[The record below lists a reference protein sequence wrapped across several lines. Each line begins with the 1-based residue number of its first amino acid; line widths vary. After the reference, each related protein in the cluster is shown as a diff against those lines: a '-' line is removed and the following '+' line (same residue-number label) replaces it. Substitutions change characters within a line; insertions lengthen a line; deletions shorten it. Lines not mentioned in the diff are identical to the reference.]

1 MKKNNFLNKH
11 KYFVCLLILLSV
23 AAILMFLPSWI
34 RGNYFVG
41 GGDVKT
47 QWYPFYTLNRRTT
60 INALKDHTLPFYSF
74 VLFLGNN
81 IWASKSSYGLFDIYN
96 IFTYIL
102 DNNFFFIY
110 NLQCFIKILIS
121 GIACYLLI
129 HNIYK
134 NKKTSLIA
142 GLCYGLSSF
151 AIYFTSQPGF
161 LSFYSLVPFYFLGI
175 ELYLKNNKKILF
187 ILTVF
192 ALLLTNY
199 YLFVALSLFSPLYF
213 LYRYYNIYKTFKS
226 VLISTIKL
234 IAYYFVGVLLSGVV
248 IVPAFFYVI
257 QNERV
262 GGLNTSLSYKDFS
275 VYLHLFT
282 SAFVPNHTYIYG
294 NNVYELGEHTL
305 KEILLYSGTIV
316 GLLVPQFITDTN
328 DKFKK
333 STIIVYILLLVS
345 TFTPMIG
352 SIING
357 FSEPCFRWFFIFI
370 IFNIIISSRYITN
383 LEYLNIKSLKGS
395 LVFEIFIILISYFG
409 CLLYKHYSFSNY
421 TIQFSIF
428 VITILFMFI
437 NYITIIKYK
446 KVLVSLCIIELAL
459 FSCLFGYKSLI
470 TSVSK
475 DDITNVTSVLADN
488 DNYHNLKDYLNS
500 LDEDNVNQ
508 YYRTYISYND
518 LYWSFSHDL
527 GIIYNNNGLMTYDST
542 FAPSFAKMRRL
553 NHDEIV
559 DIIDWE
565 FNIKDPYI
573 MNFLSTKY
581 SITVDEESIPFNNYE
596 IVDNEYRGSLKVAL
610 NLDYRPIVS
619 LYSKAITYKEF
630 KTKYSNNTSLLNEYV
645 ITDSKISNLNSSVSA
660 CTNVEYY
667 DNYFGCNLYSSDN
680 SFAVIGLP
688 YDEGWKITINGNP
701 IEYIECNGG
710 MIGFNVNEGNNEI
723 KMYFMPKG
731 FKLGLILTTV
741 GTCIFVVLLA
751 TSIRKKKTI

>member
-192 ALLLTNY
+192 TLLLTNY

-257 QNERV
+257 QNDRV

-518 LYWSFSHDL
+518 LFWSFSHDL

-688 YDEGWKITINGNP
+688 YDEGWKIIINGNP
-701 IEYIECNGG
+701 IDYIECNGG
-710 MIGFNVNEGNNEI
+710 MMGFNVNKGNNEI

>member
-129 HNIYK
+129 DNIYK
-134 NKKTSLIA
+134 NKKTSLLA

-213 LYRYYNIYKTFKS
+213 LYRYYNLNKSFKK

-316 GLLVPQFITDTN
+316 GLLVPQFITDTD

-500 LDEDNVNQ
+500 LDEDNINQ

-630 KTKYSNNTSLLNEYV
+630 KTKYSNDTSLLNEYV

-688 YDEGWKITINGNP
+688 YDEGWKIIINGNP
-701 IEYIECNGG
+701 IDYIECNGG
-710 MIGFNVNEGNNEI
+710 MMGFNVNKGNNEI

>member
-1 MKKNNFLNKH
+1 MKNSNFIKKH
-11 KYFVCLLILLSV
+11 KYFVSLLVLLSI
-23 AAILMFLPSWI
+23 ATILIFLPSWTK
-34 RGNYFVG
+34 GNYFVG

-110 NLQCFIKILIS
+110 NLQCFIKILVS

-161 LSFYSLVPFYFLGI
+161 LSFCSLVPFYFLGI

-192 ALLLTNY
+192 TLLLTNY

-316 GLLVPQFITDTN
+316 GLLVPQFIADTD

-500 LDEDNVNQ
+500 LDDDNVNQ
-508 YYRTYISYND
+508 YYRTYISYED

-527 GIIYNNNGLMTYDST
+527 GIIYNINGLMTYDST

-645 ITDSKISNLNSSVSA
+645 ITDSKINNLNSSVSA
-660 CTNVEYY
+660 CTIVEYY

-688 YDEGWKITINGNP
+688 YDEGWKIIINGNP
-701 IEYIECNGG
+701 INYIECNGG
-710 MIGFNVNEGNNEI
+710 MMGFNVNKGNNEI

>member
-192 ALLLTNY
+192 TLLLTNY

-305 KEILLYSGTIV
+305 KEIFLYSGTIV

>member
-192 ALLLTNY
+192 TLLLTNY

-316 GLLVPQFITDTN
+316 GLLVPQFIADTD

-542 FAPSFAKMRRL
+542 FAPSFAKMRQL

>member
-192 ALLLTNY
+192 TLLLTNY

-596 IVDNEYRGSLKVAL
+596 MVDNEYRGSLKVAL

-751 TSIRKKKTI
+751 TNIRKKKTI

>member
-192 ALLLTNY
+192 TLLLTNY

-316 GLLVPQFITDTN
+316 GLLVPQFIADTD

-542 FAPSFAKMRRL
+542 FAPSFAKMRQL

-688 YDEGWKITINGNP
+688 YDEGWKIIINGNP
-701 IEYIECNGG
+701 IDYIECNGG
-710 MIGFNVNEGNNEI
+710 MMGFNVNKGNNEI

>member
-1 MKKNNFLNKH
+1 MKNSNFIKKH
-11 KYFVCLLILLSV
+11 KYLISLLALLSI
-23 AAILMFLPSWI
+23 ATILMFLPSWI
-34 RGNYFVG
+34 KGNYFVG

-60 INALKDHTLPFYSF
+60 INALRDHTLPFYSF

-96 IFTYIL
+96 IFTYVI
-102 DNNFFFIY
+102 DNNYFFIY
-110 NLQCFIKILIS
+110 NLQCFIKILVS
-121 GIACYLLI
+121 GISCYLLI
-129 HNIYK
+129 DSIYK
-134 NKKTSLIA
+134 DKKTSLLA

-161 LSFYSLVPFYFLGI
+161 LSFYSLAPLYFLGMEI
-175 ELYLKNNKKILF
+175 YLKNNKKFLF
-187 ILTVF
+187 IITVF
-192 ALLLTNY
+192 TLLLTNY

-213 LYRYYNIYKTFKS
+213 LYRYYNINKSFKN
-226 VLISTIKL
+226 VIISTLKL
-234 IAYYFVGVLLSGVV
+234 IGYYFIGVLLSGIV

-262 GGLNTSLSYKDFS
+262 GGLNTSLAYKDLS
-275 VYLHLFT
+275 VYFHLFT

-294 NNVYELGEHTL
+294 NNVFELGEHTL

-316 GLLVPQFITDTN
+316 ELLTPQFITDK
-328 DKFKK
+328 DSIFKK
-333 STIIVYILLLVS
+333 STIIVYIVLLIS
-345 TFTPMIG
+345 TFVPMIG

-370 IFNIIISSRYITN
+370 ILNIIVSSRYLSDLEIINFKN
-383 LEYLNIKSLKGS
+383 LKIS
-395 LVFEIFIILISYFG
+395 LVVEIGIILISYYG
-409 CLLYKHYSFSNY
+409 CLFYRNYSFSDY
-421 TIQFSIF
+421 LIQFSIF
-428 VITILFMFI
+428 IITILFIIF
-437 NYITIIKYK
+437 NYIIISKHK
-446 KVLVSLCIIELAL
+446 KVIVTLCFIELAL
-459 FSCLFGYKSLI
+459 FSCLYGYKSLI

-475 DDITNVTSVLADN
+475 EDINAVTSVLADN
-488 DNYHNLKDYLNS
+488 DNFHNLKDYLNS
-500 LDEDNVNQ
+500 LDDDNVNQ
-508 YYRTYISYND
+508 YYRTYISYED

-527 GIIYNNNGLMTYDST
+527 GIIYNINDLMTYDST

-553 NHDEIV
+553 NHEQIV

-581 SITVDEESIPFNNYE
+581 SITANEESIPFNNYK

-619 LYSKAITYKEF
+619 LYSKSISYSEF
-630 KTKYSNNTSLLNEYV
+630 ETKYSNNTALLNEYV
-645 ITDSKISNLNSSVSA
+645 ITDSNIINLNPSEGK

-667 DNYFGCNLYSSDN
+667 DNYFGCNLYSLN
-680 SFAVIGLP
+680 NGFAVLGIP

-701 IEYIECNGG
+701 IKYIECNGG

-731 FKLGLILTTV
+731 FKSGLLSTIIGTGLFIILIV
-741 GTCIFVVLLA
+741 ID
-751 TSIRKKKTI
+751 IRKKKIT

>member
-192 ALLLTNY
+192 TLLLTNY

-437 NYITIIKYK
+437 NYITIVKYK

>member
-192 ALLLTNY
+192 TLLLTNY

>member
-74 VLFLGNN
+74 ILFLGNN

-192 ALLLTNY
+192 TLLLTNY

-234 IAYYFVGVLLSGVV
+234 IAYYFVGALLSGVV

-688 YDEGWKITINGNP
+688 YDEGWKIIINGNP
-701 IEYIECNGG
+701 IDYIECNGG
-710 MIGFNVNEGNNEI
+710 MMGFNVNKGNNEI

>member
-192 ALLLTNY
+192 TLLLTNY

-316 GLLVPQFITDTN
+316 GLLVPLFITDTN

-437 NYITIIKYK
+437 NYITIVKYK

>member
-1 MKKNNFLNKH
+1 MKNSNFIKKH
-11 KYFVCLLILLSV
+11 KYFVSLLVLLSI
-23 AAILMFLPSWI
+23 ATILIFLPSWTK
-34 RGNYFVG
+34 GNYFVG

-74 VLFLGNN
+74 ILFLGNN

-96 IFTYIL
+96 IFTYVI
-102 DNNFFFIY
+102 DNNYFFIY
-110 NLQCFIKILIS
+110 NLQCFIKILVS

-192 ALLLTNY
+192 TLLLTNY

-213 LYRYYNIYKTFKS
+213 LYRYYNLNKSFKK

-234 IAYYFVGVLLSGVV
+234 IAYYFVGVLLSGIV

-262 GGLNTSLSYKDFS
+262 GGLNTSLSYKEFS
-275 VYLHLFT
+275 VYFHLFT
-282 SAFVPNHTYIYG
+282 SALVPNHTYIYG

-316 GLLVPQFITDTN
+316 GLLVSQFITDTD

-370 IFNIIISSRYITN
+370 IFNIIISSRYISN
-383 LEYLNIKSLKGS
+383 LEYLNIKNLKVSLF
-395 LVFEIFIILISYFG
+395 FEISIILISYFG
-409 CLLYKHYSFSNY
+409 CLLFRNFSFSNY
-421 TIQFSIF
+421 SIQFKIFVLSIF
-428 VITILFMFI
+428 FI
-437 NYITIIKYK
+437 FGNFITIIKYK
-446 KVLVSLCIIELAL
+446 KVLVTLCFIELAL
-459 FSCLFGYKSLI
+459 FSYLFGYKSLI

-475 DDITNVTSVLADN
+475 DDINSVTSVLADN

-500 LDEDNVNQ
+500 LDDDNVNQ
-508 YYRTYISYND
+508 YYRTYISYDD

-527 GIIYNNNGLMTYDST
+527 GIIYNINGLMTYDST

-581 SITVDEESIPFNNYE
+581 SITVNEESIPFNNYE

-619 LYSKAITYKEF
+619 LYSKTINYEEF
-630 KTKYSNNTSLLNEYV
+630 ENKYSNDTSLLNEYV
-645 ITDSKISNLNSSVSA
+645 ITDSKINNLNYSEST

-667 DNYFGCNLYSSDN
+667 NNYFGCNLYSLNN
-680 SFAVIGLP
+680 SFAVLGIP

-731 FKLGLILTTV
+731 FKPGLLSTIIGTGLFIILIV
-741 GTCIFVVLLA
+741 ID
-751 TSIRKKKTI
+751 IRKKKTI

>member
-134 NKKTSLIA
+134 NKKTSLMA

-192 ALLLTNY
+192 TLLLTNY

-333 STIIVYILLLVS
+333 STIIVYMLLLVS

>member
-1 MKKNNFLNKH
+1 MKKNIFLNKH

-192 ALLLTNY
+192 TLLLTNY